1 MNGMSFVLP
10 ASVVSK
16 VDVAHLVSEAEQIDN
31 EQTTKAV
38 REKVGATTAPSET
51 VLSEQLSDFLTQ
63 NQLTIGTSQERSELI
78 KQLHLLKEN
87 VPVIHMTFA
96 ASADRDSLRRLVEW
110 LRSSV
115 HPQAVISVGLQP
127 ALVAGVS
134 IRTTNRVHDLSMR
147 SVLRKNHG
155 LLVKELGAL
164 RGNG

>member
-1 MNGMSFVLP
+1 MNGMSFTLP
-10 ASVVSK
+10 PSIVSK
-16 VDVAHLVSEAEQIDN
+16 ADVAHLVIEVEAVDN
-31 EQTTKAV
+31 EQTTQAV
-38 REKVGATTAPSET
+38 REKVGATGHTET
-51 VLSEQLSDFLTQ
+51 VLSEQLTDFLAG
-63 NQLTIGTSQERSELI
+63 NQLTIGTGPERSELI
-78 KQLHLLKEN
+78 KHLHLLKESA
-87 VPVIHMTFA
+87 PVIHMTFA
-96 ASADRDSLRRLVEW
+96 VPADRDSLRQLVEW

>member
-1 MNGMSFVLP
+1 MNGMSFTLP
-10 ASVVSK
+10 PNIVSK
-16 VDVAHLVSEAEQIDN
+16 ADVARLVIEVEAVDN
-31 EQTTKAV
+31 AQTTEAV
-38 REKVGATTAPSET
+38 REKVGAAGHAET
-51 VLSEQLSDFLTQ
+51 VLSEQLTDFLAQ
-63 NQLTIGTSQERSELI
+63 NQLAIGTGPERSELI
-78 KQLHLLKEN
+78 KQLHLLKESA
-87 VPVIHMTFA
+87 PVIHMTFA
-96 ASADRDSLRRLVEW
+96 VPADRDSLHQLVGW

>member
-10 ASVVSK
+10 PSIVSK
-16 VDVAHLVSEAEQIDN
+16 VDVAHLVSEAEQIDS
-31 EQTTKAV
+31 EQTAEAV
-38 REKVGATTAPSET
+38 RERVGAAVRSEI
-51 VLSEQLSDFLTQ
+51 VVSEQLADFLAQ
-63 NQLTIGTSQERSELI
+63 NKLTIGNGPERGELI
-78 KQLHLLKEN
+78 KQLRILKEN

-96 ASADRDSLRRLVEW
+96 VPADRDSLRRLVEW

-134 IRTTNRVHDLSMR
+134 IRTTNHVHDLSMR